1 MNSKADDVLMGWCGL
16 MALEVCFNRAAQ
28 ASDSSPSSGAATAVV
43 RCWILNGEAD
53 GQSGFIRF
61 VIFLFINEGNI
72 SG

>member
-1 MNSKADDVLMGWCGL
+1 MNSKVDDVLMGY
-16 MALEVCFNRAAQ
+16 RAAQ
-28 ASDSSPSSGAATAVV
+28 ASDSPPPSSGAATAVV

-61 VIFLFINEGNI
+61 VIFLFINEGNV